1 MLFFSKNWI
10 SCSACKCFELLWKF
24 QVIAVN
30 QDSTVFY
37 YSVLLVCRAFRISCR
52 FQNRFGVRGST
63 RHACLDMFDQFV
75 RPNFAPVFLHFG
87 LEHSVCFADIRLHEQ
102 SEQFILSITFV
113 FSSGD
118 GLSLGDANDNI
129 CGSVQIGVS

>member
-1 MLFFSKNWI
+1 MEI
-10 SCSACKCFELLWKF
+10 SGDCREPGFYCSLL
-24 QVIAVN
+24 
-30 QDSTVFY
+30 
-37 YSVLLVCRAFRISCR
+37 YSVLLVCRACRISCR

>member
-1 MLFFSKNWI
+1 M
-10 SCSACKCFELLWKF
+10 
-24 QVIAVN
+24 IAVN

-102 SEQFILSITFV
+102 PEQFILSITFV